1 MSKQNNNFSQRNT
14 LDVNSEKKHKTD
26 LGLSVPE
33 NYFQQS
39 KRTIL
44 EQTVGESKKISL
56 FPFSSGVYK
65 WSAVAAIA
73 LVFTIVVGSYF
84 EKREVLESD
93 ILIASLMAEE
103 DEVEAIIDG
112 FVQDELLTEEVFLE

>member
-44 EQTVGESKKISL
+44 EQTVKESKKISL
-56 FPFSSGVYK
+56 FPFSSMVYK

-84 EKREVLESD
+84 EKKEVLESD

-112 FVQDELLTEEVFLE
+112 FVQDELLTEEVFFE

>member
-44 EQTVGESKKISL
+44 EQTVEESKKISL

-84 EKREVLESD
+84 EKNEVLESD